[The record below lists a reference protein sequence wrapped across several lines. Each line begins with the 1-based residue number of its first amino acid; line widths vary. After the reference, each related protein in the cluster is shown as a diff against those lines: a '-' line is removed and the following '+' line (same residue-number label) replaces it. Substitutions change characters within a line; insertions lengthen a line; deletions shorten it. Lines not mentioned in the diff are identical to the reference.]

1 MTYDEWLKFAA
12 RDRGSNPTMYR
23 PDALAK
29 VLGYTGQA
37 QTMTG
42 MGGSPSESTGQGTEA
57 QYALTP
63 EFEKYLQQFSYQ
75 PGMQGKN
82 PDVAIRDA
90 AGNLV
95 SDHFRTGDHM
105 GSAMKAAGVIIPALT
120 MAGFGAGAYG
130 LMGGG
135 GAAAGA
141 GDAWGATIANSLDG
155 MGVANV
161 GAAAGEAGTV
171 GGGLTA
177 GGASGAGITGNS
189 AWMGAGGAGL
199 GSGTGIVA
207 PTIAQGAGIASGL
220 GTVAQGIG
228 TGAKAM
234 ADLGWGDWAKIGA
247 QLGSTLLQSNAVGRA
262 SDTQAAATAAASAEQ
277 RRQFDLTRNDYAP
290 YRDAGVRSLGT
301 LEGELSRMPTAAEVM
316 AQPGYQF
323 GMQQGQQAIDRK
335 TAAGGG
341 RVSGAA
347 LKGAAQYATDYA
359 TTGYNAEYQRRQD
372 RLARLQTLS
381 GLGQSAT
388 SGTAAAGQNS
398 TNNLTALTTAQGNAT
413 GAGQLAQGNIW
424 GNALNSLGATAGRW
438 AQAPTA
444 TTPG

>member
-1 MTYDEWLKFAA
+1 MTYDEWLKHAA
-12 RDRGSNPTMYR
+12 QRKGNVPTMYR

-29 VLGYTGQA
+29 ALGYTGQA

-42 MGGSPSESTGQGTEA
+42 MGGSPSESTGVGTEQ

-63 EFEKYLQQFSYQ
+63 EFEQYLKQFSYQ
-75 PGMQGKN
+75 PGTQGKDGRN
-82 PDVAIRDA
+82 ADVSVYGPDGALKLEKFRT
-90 AGNLV
+90 
-95 SDHFRTGDHM
+95 SDHTGSM
-105 GSAMKAAGVIIPALT
+105 MKAAGVVIPAL
-120 MAGFGAGAYG
+120 AAGGFGVGALGAAGIG
-130 LMGGG
+130 PM
-135 GAAAGA
+135 AAGA
-141 GDAWGATIANSLDG
+141 GDAWGATLASSLDG
-155 MGVANV
+155 LGVANV
-161 GAAAGEAGTV
+161 GAAAEGAAT
-171 GGGLTA
+171 GGL
-177 GGASGAGITGNS
+177 SE
-189 AWMGAGGAGL
+189 L
-199 GSGTGIVA
+199 
-207 PTIAQGAGIASGL
+207 
-220 GTVAQGIG
+220 IG

-247 QLGSTLLQSNAVGRA
+247 QLGSTLLQSNAVGNA
-262 SDTQAAATAAASAEQ
+262 ADTQAASTAAASAEQ
-277 RRQFDLTRNDYAP
+277 RRQFDLTRSDYAP

-301 LEGELSRMPTAAEVM
+301 LESELSRMPTAAEVM

-335 TAAGGG
+335 TAAAGG

-359 TTGYNAEYQRRQD
+359 TTGYSAEYQRRQD
-372 RLARLQTLS
+372 RLARLQTLA

-388 SGTAAAGQNS
+388 SGTAVAGQNS